1 MLYIYEWKEYQRSCG
16 LSVSVFF
23 ICFRL
28 RLFSPEQPVPG
39 LILGGTNQHGLESD
53 VVY

>member
-1 MLYIYEWKEYQRSCG
+1 MAGIKQIDFLRHG
-16 LSVSVFF
+16 LNHKGIKSL
-23 ICFRL
+23 RL
-28 RLFSPEQPVPG
+28 RSFSPERPVPG